1 MHFFLNSFLWQNE
14 LRNDLTF
21 KVTKLEAK
29 IAQLE
34 INLKEKQE
42 DFSTALFIMVELIK
56 TI

>member
-29 IAQLE
+29 IGQLE